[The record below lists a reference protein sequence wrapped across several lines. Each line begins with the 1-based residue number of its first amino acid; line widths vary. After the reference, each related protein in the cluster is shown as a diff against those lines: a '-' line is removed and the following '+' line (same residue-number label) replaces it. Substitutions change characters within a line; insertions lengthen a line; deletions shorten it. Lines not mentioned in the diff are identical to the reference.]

1 MSEHC
6 GNNNDPL
13 DTLTGTMILDDVLGA
28 VTETESDEV

>member
-13 DTLTGTMILDDVLGA
+13 DRATADIILGDVVDALQ
-28 VTETESDEV
+28 TTD